1 MDSTFDVSEHWEFYL
16 PEFTLPLDFIPFGGR
31 QLFDYSKPS
40 PQVVRNPQGARKR
53 LFPSVLNTEDI
64 QKGHAAYESLFNSVL
79 IDEQMSSSSL
89 IKFTGYRSQ
98 HAWELKVFDD
108 EIVARWRTEVSQ
120 NTTLDISEQMFNY
133 VIAEVRHKALIFSET
148 GAVTVYHGDVVRPIL
163 RSRNLSNFL

>member
-1 MDSTFDVSEHWEFYL
+1 MDSTVDVSEHWEFYL
-16 PEFTLPLDFIPFGGR
+16 PGFTLPLDFIPFGGR

-64 QKGHAAYESLFNSVL
+64 QKGHAALP
-79 IDEQMSSSSL
+79 
-89 IKFTGYRSQ
+89 FTTRRELAMLHLMNEVTDKPQ
-98 HAWELKVFDD
+98 WELKVFDD

-120 NTTLDISEQMFNY
+120 NTTLDISEQMLDY

-148 GAVTVYHGDVVRPIL
+148 GAVTVYHGDVISPIL
-163 RSRNLSNFL
+163 RSRSLSNFL